1 MNVSPEAI
9 DTWQRALH
17 KARLRSPASF
27 DQWFS
32 SVQFDGLSD
41 GVLGLTARDEFVR
54 DWVKTHFLPAMLSDL
69 ERSDLERSDLQRSD
83 LERSDLERSDL
94 QRSDLERNAQ
104 ERCDQQRIDQQRNQL
119 DGNDQEL
126 ASLQSA
132 EHDGARTTA
141 RARVEDAAVRSVNC
155 PSPSGIRVDWRISSQ
170 LSAPIGT
177 LPVPAPPPSARSATR
192 ESGLRAT
199 FAEFPEG
206 VPARSS
212 FPPAPPSSRSLP
224 GGLSPQAPSAQGPSS
239 QALSAQGPSQ
249 HGSSTYCASTHGAG
263 EPRSAASRPEL
274 SLVASESGGGRDSE
288 PPRSSRRSPPGDG
301 SGSARPPARPIPSL
315 KGGDPINPKHTF
327 PNFVVGPSNEL
338 AYAAAVASAGAG
350 GPRYNPLFICGGTG
364 LGKTHLAHSIAHRLI
379 EERSEARVLYIS
391 AERFTNEFIEAL
403 QHHRMEEF
411 RTRYRRNCDALLVD
425 DIQFL
430 AGREQTQ
437 EEFFHTF
444 NALRDA
450 DKPIVVT
457 SDKYPQ
463 ELQRM
468 PERLI
473 SRFTSGLVA
482 DVQTPALETR
492 VAILRKKAALEGI
505 PLQDDVAVLLAQ
517 TIKSNVRELEGALI
531 RLAAKSSL
539 LGRPIDLEFTQSE
552 LALVSPLKADQS
564 SVEDIQRAVC
574 SHFSFSNAELLS
586 KDRHKSLA
594 FARQVAMYLCRQR
607 LKCSFPELGRAFG
620 NRDHTTV
627 MSACRRV
634 ESLRKQDP
642 EVNAHLQA
650 IEHKLASEG

>member
-1 MNVSPEAI
+1 LAAPIGILPDNSQP
-9 DTWQRALH
+9 
-17 KARLRSPASF
+17 RS
-27 DQWFS
+27 
-32 SVQFDGLSD
+32 
-41 GVLGLTARDEFVR
+41 E
-54 DWVKTHFLPAMLSDL
+54 
-69 ERSDLERSDLQRSD
+69 
-83 LERSDLERSDL
+83 
-94 QRSDLERNAQ
+94 
-104 ERCDQQRIDQQRNQL
+104 
-119 DGNDQEL
+119 
-126 ASLQSA
+126 
-132 EHDGARTTA
+132 
-141 RARVEDAAVRSVNC
+141 
-155 PSPSGIRVDWRISSQ
+155 PSPSSR
-170 LSAPIGT
+170 
-177 LPVPAPPPSARSATR
+177 PA
-192 ESGLRAT
+192 
-199 FAEFPEG
+199 
-206 VPARSS
+206 SS
-212 FPPAPPSSRSLP
+212 FPRPSTLKP
-224 GGLSPQAPSAQGPSS
+224 SPQRTDVMSA
-239 QALSAQGPSQ
+239 
-249 HGSSTYCASTHGAG
+249 
-263 EPRSAASRPEL
+263 E
-274 SLVASESGGGRDSE
+274 RDSE
-288 PPRSSRRSPPGDG
+288 APRSSRRPPPQDV
-301 SGSARPPARPIPSL
+301 SGAARGLPPRSIL
-315 KGGDPINPKHTF
+315 QRIGDPINPKHTF

-338 AYAAAVASAGAG
+338 AYAAAVASAGPA

-364 LGKTHLAHSIAHRLI
+364 LGKTHLTHSIAHRLL
-379 EERSEARVLYIS
+379 EGRPDMRVLYVS

-403 QHHRMEEF
+403 QHHKMEEF

-450 DKPIVVT
+450 DRPIVVT

-492 VAILRKKAALEGI
+492 VAIVRKKAALEGI
-505 PLQDDVAVLLAQ
+505 PLEDAVAVLLAQ
-517 TIKSNVRELEGALI
+517 SIKSNVRELEGTLI

-539 LGRPIDLEFTQSE
+539 LGRPIDLAFAESE
-552 LALVSPLKADQS
+552 LAMVNPIKADSS

-574 SHFSFSNAELLS
+574 NHFSFSNAELLS
-586 KDRHKSLA
+586 KDRHKSVA

-634 ESLRKQDP
+634 ESLRLQDP
-642 EVNAHLQA
+642 QVNAHLQA

>member
-1 MNVSPEAI
+1 MHVPASPEAVLTHPLVQQLEVMNVSPEAI

-69 ERSDLERSDLQRSD
+69 ERADLERAELERAESQRAD
-83 LERSDLERSDL
+83 LEHA
-94 QRSDLERNAQ
+94 AQ
-104 ERCDQQRIDQQRNQL
+104 EGSSSSSVDVGERPL
-119 DGNDQEL
+119 
-126 ASLQSA
+126 
-132 EHDGARTTA
+132 
-141 RARVEDAAVRSVNC
+141 AAVCHSVNC

-177 LPVPAPPPSARSATR
+177 LPVPVPVPASLRSSAR

-212 FPPAPPSSRSLP
+212 FPPASPGAFPAASPGAAPVRSLH
-224 GGLSPQAPSAQGPSS
+224 GAASTQSAAAPRP
-239 QALSAQGPSQ
+239 ALSV
-249 HGSSTYCASTHGAG
+249 
-263 EPRSAASRPEL
+263 
-274 SLVASESGGGRDSE
+274 VASESGAGRESE

-301 SGSARPPARPIPSL
+301 SGSARPPARIPSL

-379 EERSEARVLYIS
+379 EEQSEARVLYIS

-505 PLQDDVAVLLAQ
+505 PLLDDVAVLLAQ

-539 LGRPIDLEFTQSE
+539 LGRPIDLEFTQAE

>member
-1 MNVSPEAI
+1 MNVSPEAL

-41 GVLGLTARDEFVR
+41 DGVLGLTARDEFVR
-54 DWVKTHFLPAMLSDL
+54 DWVKTHFLPAMLGDL
-69 ERSDLERSDLQRSD
+69 ETVSVIKEDAL
-83 LERSDLERSDL
+83 
-94 QRSDLERNAQ
+94 RNAFD
-104 ERCDQQRIDQQRNQL
+104 RTASG
-119 DGNDQEL
+119 DGRMSSDPL
-126 ASLQSA
+126 GSSASLLGASA
-132 EHDGARTTA
+132 
-141 RARVEDAAVRSVNC
+141 SN
-155 PSPSGIRVDWRISSQ
+155 SGLNIRVDWRISSQ
-170 LSAPIGT
+170 LSSPIGT
-177 LPVPAPPPSARSATR
+177 LPVAGAGFAANGNGAEQTSSTRSSSVPPPRASSPPPSGPRTVTASM
-192 ESGLRAT
+192 ES
-199 FAEFPEG
+199 
-206 VPARSS
+206 SS
-212 FPPAPPSSRSLP
+212 GRDSRDS
-224 GGLSPQAPSAQGPSS
+224 
-239 QALSAQGPSQ
+239 
-249 HGSSTYCASTHGAG
+249 
-263 EPRSAASRPEL
+263 
-274 SLVASESGGGRDSE
+274 RDSE
-288 PPRSSRRSPPGDG
+288 PPRSTLRPPPGNG
-301 SGSARPPARPIPSL
+301 SGSTRPPARGPGL
-315 KGGDPINPKHTF
+315 KSGDPINPKHTF

-364 LGKTHLAHSIAHRLI
+364 LGKTHLVHSIAHKLMD
-379 EERSEARVLYIS
+379 SASDARIVYVS

-411 RTRYRRNCDALLVD
+411 RARYRRNCDALLVD

-505 PLQDDVAVLLAQ
+505 PLLDDVAVLIAQ
-517 TIKSNVRELEGALI
+517 TIKSNVREMEGVLI

-539 LGRPIDLEFTQSE
+539 LGRPIDLEFTTSE
-552 LALVSPLKADQS
+552 LAVVSPVRADQS

-650 IEHKLASEG
+650 IEHKLASDG

>member
-1 MNVSPEAI
+1 MSLSTEAI
-9 DTWQRALH
+9 DPWQRALQN
-17 KARLRSPASF
+17 ARVRSPASF

-54 DWVKTHFLPAMLSDL
+54 DWVKTHFLPAMLGDIEQAL
-69 ERSDLERSDLQRSD
+69 GIGR
-83 LERSDLERSDL
+83 
-94 QRSDLERNAQ
+94 
-104 ERCDQQRIDQQRNQL
+104 
-119 DGNDQEL
+119 
-126 ASLQSA
+126 
-132 EHDGARTTA
+132 DGAL
-141 RARVEDAAVRSVNC
+141 
-155 PSPSGIRVDWRISSQ
+155 RVDWRISSK
-170 LSAPIGT
+170 LSMPIGS
-177 LPVPAPPPSARSATR
+177 LPDVEPSSSVRAAGIPVARGSSPPGPASDAAGSERDVTEPVRPTRRPPPGETAARN
-192 ESGLRAT
+192 SGLR
-199 FAEFPEG
+199 
-206 VPARSS
+206 S
-212 FPPAPPSSRSLP
+212 APR
-224 GGLSPQAPSAQGPSS
+224 
-239 QALSAQGPSQ
+239 
-249 HGSSTYCASTHGAG
+249 
-263 EPRSAASRPEL
+263 
-274 SLVASESGGGRDSE
+274 
-288 PPRSSRRSPPGDG
+288 
-301 SGSARPPARPIPSL
+301 I
-315 KGGDPINPKHTF
+315 GDPINPKHTF

-350 GPRYNPLFICGGTG
+350 GPRYNPLFICGATG
-364 LGKTHLAHSIAHRLI
+364 LGKTHLAHSIAHRLL
-379 EERSEARVLYIS
+379 EDRSDARVLYVS

-411 RTRYRRNCDALLVD
+411 RTRYRKNCDALLVD

-505 PLQDDVAVLLAQ
+505 PLADEVAVFLAQ
-517 TIKSNVRELEGALI
+517 SIKSNVRELEGTLI

-539 LGRPIDLEFTQSE
+539 LGRPIDMEFTESE
-552 LALVSPLKADQS
+552 IAMVNPIKADAS

-574 SHFSFSNAELLS
+574 NHFSFSNAELLS
-586 KDRHKSLA
+586 KDRHKSVA

-642 EVNAHLQA
+642 QVDAHLQA

>member
-1 MNVSPEAI
+1 MIVTSEAI
-9 DTWQRALH
+9 DPWQRALEN
-17 KARLRSPASF
+17 ARLRSPASF

-54 DWVKTHFLPAMLSDL
+54 DWVKTHFLPAMLGDMEQTIGTSSDAGL
-69 ERSDLERSDLQRSD
+69 
-83 LERSDLERSDL
+83 
-94 QRSDLERNAQ
+94 
-104 ERCDQQRIDQQRNQL
+104 
-119 DGNDQEL
+119 
-126 ASLQSA
+126 
-132 EHDGARTTA
+132 
-141 RARVEDAAVRSVNC
+141 
-155 PSPSGIRVDWRISSQ
+155 RVDWRISSQ
-170 LSAPIGT
+170 LATPIGV
-177 LPVPAPPPSARSATR
+177 LPDAEPASSVRAAGAPASQRPSVHKALAQKADVMSAERDSDTSRPTRRPPPPSTR
-192 ESGLRAT
+192 PGPGEGPGSTRA
-199 FAEFPEG
+199 G
-206 VPARSS
+206 
-212 FPPAPPSSRSLP
+212 
-224 GGLSPQAPSAQGPSS
+224 AQRMT
-239 QALSAQGPSQ
+239 AQ
-249 HGSSTYCASTHGAG
+249 
-263 EPRSAASRPEL
+263 RP
-274 SLVASESGGGRDSE
+274 
-288 PPRSSRRSPPGDG
+288 
-301 SGSARPPARPIPSL
+301 
-315 KGGDPINPKHTF
+315 GDPINPKHTF

-338 AYAAAVASAGAG
+338 AYAAAIASAGPN

-364 LGKTHLAHSIAHRLI
+364 LGKTHLAHSIAHRLL
-379 EERSEARVLYIS
+379 EGRSDTRVLYIS

-505 PLQDDVAVLLAQ
+505 PLLDSVAVLLAQ
-517 TIKSNVRELEGALI
+517 SIKSNVRELEGTLI

-539 LGRPIDLEFTQSE
+539 LGIPIDLEFAESE
-552 LALVSPLKADQS
+552 LAMVNPIKADVS
-564 SVEDIQRAVC
+564 CVEDIQRAVC
-574 SHFSFSNAELLS
+574 GHFSFSNAELLS
-586 KDRHKSLA
+586 KDRHKSVA

-642 EVNAHLQA
+642 QVDAHLQA
-650 IEHKLASEG
+650 IEHKLASDG